1 MARPAPLT
9 WLPLFHR
16 ALAAEIGIA
25 FRISGV
31 ERTYFRNTLYECAK
45 AAADAAKSVEDM
57 RVELAKIGKE
67 RAARESALAGAQKE
81 RDDPT
86 RS

>member
-1 MARPAPLT
+1 MARPSPLT

-31 ERTYFRNTLYECAK
+31 AREYFRNTLYECAK
-45 AAADAAKSVEDM
+45 AAADPRLSTLIIFLPGGDHTDEIWICNKEVNLED
-57 RVELAKIGKE
+57 
-67 RAARESALAGAQKE
+67 
-81 RDDPT
+81 
-86 RS
+86 